1 MWVILQKK
9 VTLKSDIYAVVQV
22 CQQSSAKVKL
32 AGRHLGLP
40 PLCPSIIQEVLAAVC
55 STMT

>member
-40 PLCPSIIQEVLAAVC
+40 PRMCCHVVKQ
-55 STMT
+55 